1 MLDDQQLLE
10 RYTRS
15 HSEAAFG
22 ELVARYVNLVYSAAL
37 RRTGHDTHL
46 ARDVAQLVFTDLA
59 RKAPAFSRDIVLAGW
74 LHRATRYAAAQLMRS
89 DRRRRLREQE
99 AAAMNA
105 LDSQTE
111 TDWHAIRPA
120 LDEALDK
127 LNKTDR
133 DALVL
138 RFFEQRNLADV
149 GRALGSNED
158 AARKRVNR
166 ALEKLRAHLTRR
178 GLTTTAAALSAAIS
192 VNAVQLAPVG
202 LVATL
207 TIGSLA
213 GTGAAAGI
221 TSTLIKIMGLTKL
234 QLTVGAVAIAALSAS
249 LIIQKQSQ
257 NALRKENESL
267 RRQMAQLNVDN
278 ETLSNRLAGTKVA
291 LPHLPAPPIQPN
303 ASAAATITDALPVMS
318 LYERFKDKSPTL
330 TAGQL
335 GPYLQANHRNAASL
349 LAAYRTSKDPAL
361 LEEAKRNFPND
372 PQVAFEAAFEKN
384 ATPEERQQW
393 LESWKM
399 SDPDNS
405 MANYLLA
412 RDYFK
417 AGQPDQAIQELIA
430 ASAKGEYHDYTQARM
445 QDDQDAYL
453 AAGYSAAEAES
464 ISSMQL
470 LLPQL
475 AQVKDLGLSLADL
488 ANSYRQAGDEAS
500 AKAALQMAA
509 QLGQRYGD
517 TPGETE
523 ISWLVGMAVEK
534 IALNNMDPNDAYGNS
549 GLTVQ
554 ERLSQIAQQ
563 RQELNQLNQQLEPL
577 LPQLSDQDWISY
589 KDRWR
594 VFGEKTAVQ
603 WVISKYGQK

>member
-1 MLDDQQLLE
+1 MIDDRQLL
-10 RYTRS
+10 RQYTTNDS
-15 HSEAAFG
+15 QAAFG
-22 ELVARYVNLVYSAAL
+22 ELVARHVNLVYSAAL
-37 RRTGHDTHL
+37 RRVGGDAHL
-46 ARDVAQLVFTDLA
+46 AQDVSQLVFTDLA
-59 RKAPAFSRDIVLAGW
+59 RKAQTLPDNVVLPGW
-74 LHRATRYAAAQLMRS
+74 LHRATRYAAAQLMRTNH
-89 DRRRRLREQE
+89 RRRRREEE
-99 AAAMNA
+99 AIAMNA
-105 LDSQTE
+105 LDSQTSP
-111 TDWHAIRPA
+111 DWEALRPV
-120 LDEALDK
+120 LDEALDQ
-127 LNKTDR
+127 LSQTDR

-138 RFFEQRNLADV
+138 RFFGQHSLADV

-166 ALEKLRAHLTRR
+166 ALDKLRARLCHR
-178 GLTTTAAALSAAIS
+178 GFTTTAAALSVAIS
-192 VNAVQLAPVG
+192 AHAVQLAPAG
-202 LVATL
+202 LAATL
-207 TIGSLA
+207 ASASLA
-213 GTGAAAGI
+213 GAGAAAGL
-221 TSTLIKIMGLTKL
+221 TSTLAKIMGLTKL
-234 QLTVGAVAIAALSAS
+234 QLTVGSVAIAALTAS
-249 LIIQKQSQ
+249 LVIQKQSQ
-257 NALRKENESL
+257 ASLRAENEKLRQQLAQIQTDNESL
-267 RRQMAQLNVDN
+267 L
-278 ETLSNRLAGTKVA
+278 NRLARTKMA
-291 LPHLPAPPIQPN
+291 IPNLPAPQIQ
-303 ASAAATITDALPVMS
+303 ASTSATATITDAPPGS

-330 TAGQL
+330 TAEQL

-372 PQVAFEAAFEKN
+372 PQVAFEAAFEKG

-393 LESWKM
+393 LENWKK

-417 AGQPDQAIQELIA
+417 AGHPDQAIQELIA
-430 ASAKGEYHDYTQARM
+430 ASGKGAYYDYTQARM

-488 ANSYRQAGDEAS
+488 ANSYRQAGDETS
-500 AKAALQMAA
+500 AKATLQMAA

-534 IALNNMDPNDAYGNS
+534 IALNKMAPDDVYGSN
-549 GLTVQ
+549 GQTVQ
-554 ERLSQIAQQ
+554 DRLNQIAQQ

-594 VFGEKTAVQ
+594 VFGEKAAVQ
-603 WVISKYGQK
+603 WVISKYGQN